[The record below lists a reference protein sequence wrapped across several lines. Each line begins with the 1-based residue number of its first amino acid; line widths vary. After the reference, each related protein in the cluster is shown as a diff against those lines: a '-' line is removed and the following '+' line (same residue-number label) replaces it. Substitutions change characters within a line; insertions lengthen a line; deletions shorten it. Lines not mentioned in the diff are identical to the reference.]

1 MMNARRTA
9 GAVAVFLS
17 LLIAAPAAR
26 ADTYTKTRYPLVLAH
41 GLSGFSSLLSVLDYW
56 YGIGDTLKS
65 GGAAVYVTDVSAFD
79 SSEERG
85 EQLLA
90 QVERIVA
97 QTGCGKVNLI
107 GHSQGGLD
115 VRYVLA
121 MRPDLVA
128 SVTTVGTPHLG
139 SELADFLRKNINPGG
154 FTETVIGA
162 LADSA
167 GWFISL
173 LTGQSSPQ
181 DSIGAL
187 ATLTSTG
194 TATFNAAYPAGMPT
208 KHCGQGAASAGST
221 RFYSWGGTSVLTNVF
236 DVSDAPLAL
245 SGLLFH
251 ENNDGLVGQCSAHF
265 GSVIRD
271 DYSQNHLDEVNQVVG
286 LTNIFATSPKSVF
299 RSLANRLKNAGL

>member
-1 MMNARRTA
+1 MMKARSTA

-17 LLIAAPAAR
+17 LLMVAPAAH

-41 GLSGFSSLLSVLDYW
+41 GLSGFSSLLGVLDYW
-56 YGIGDTLKS
+56 YGIGDTLQS
-65 GGAAVYVTDVSAFD
+65 GGATVYVTDVSAFD
-79 SSEERG
+79 SSEARG

-121 MRPDLVA
+121 VRPDLVA

-139 SELADFLRKNINPGG
+139 SELADFLRKNINSGG
-154 FTETVIGA
+154 FTEVVIGA
-162 LADSA
+162 LANSA
-167 GWFISL
+167 GWFINL

-181 DSIGAL
+181 NSLGAL
-187 ATLTSTG
+187 ATLTSAG
-194 TATFNAAYPAGMPT
+194 TAAFNAHYPTGMPAQ
-208 KHCGQGAASAGST
+208 HCGQGAASEGST
-221 RFYSWGGTSVLTNVF
+221 RLYSWGGTSVLTNIF

-245 SGLLFH
+245 AGLLFH
-251 ENNDGLVGQCSAHF
+251 EDNDGLVGQCSTHF
-265 GSVIRD
+265 GAVLRD
-271 DYSQNHLDEVNQVVG
+271 NYSQNHLDEVNQVVG
-286 LTNIFATSPKSVF
+286 LTNIFASSPKSIF
-299 RSLANRLKNAGL
+299 RSHANRLKNASL